1 MRWMRTRRSPAK
13 GGSTLR
19 ELFETL
25 EAAYADGHAVFDRP
39 S

>member
-1 MRWMRTRRSPAK
+1 LFRA
-13 GGSTLR
+13 GFVVR

-25 EAAYADGHAVFDRP
+25 EAARADGRAASGRA